1 MSTYTKI
8 ENIDYRGSDIRMEK
22 NKTLEELKSI
32 CDNDDTCKGFNLGK
46 KTYNGS
52 SWFKHTLKEE
62 DKVDDNLFDFY
73 VKNKD
78 PVVTTMP
85 VKDTVLTTMPVKD
98 TVVTTMPNEETP
110 DTAMEIKKEPEH
122 TKDSPVEIEEDNK
135 MIMYSAAG
143 LSICLVITSSLVLLM
158 RR

>member
-8 ENIDYRGSDIRMEK
+8 ENIDYHGSDIRMEK

-32 CDNDDTCKGFNLGK
+32 CDNDDKCKGFNLGK
-46 KTYNGS
+46 KTYTGS

-62 DKVDDNLFDFY
+62 DKVDNNLFDFY

-78 PVVTTMP
+78 PVV
-85 VKDTVLTTMPVKD
+85 TTMPVKD